1 MEKMETDPLGMSTD
15 VLLGLS
21 PESLGVELSNIK
33 HLEDEASVS
42 SDPTDKPSHEHSSLT
57 VQSSTT
63 LVQTSTPRVQPSK
76 EPVKN
81 LTSNLIHFDTPP
93 HEPSEL
99 KEDIAKPTPIIS
111 LCEINEECSVRM
123 IDVESEP
130 TDANIEALEPYPDA
144 EHETEPREEEKETNP
159 SLSLN
164 KTLADYRL
172 QFPQAEGGLVSV
184 PEHAP
189 LTQVEPAIQVQTHI
203 PESKESDATSETQSE
218 SNSTAVSSRT
228 GGYYPQFTKTEPL
241 TAKQQV
247 ALWLTRTSTQDLSA
261 EFSVSSLRSLVTPSS
276 INKFKKNKNVAKNPE
291 ITRNFSTKSLMEKF
305 TPSKD
310 QSYVYSPIRKCE
322 TVLAL
327 SEGRD
332 RDARGFES
340 FTSASSHGCHGLP
353 TAKRRC
359 GGRSSNSSLLKRFS
373 KTGSQVFSAQLKH
386 GRTAPG
392 ELGGTE
398 TPTSG
403 VQPLRPVNRLR
414 SSSSLL
420 QCSRCTSVLS
430 MNNSRATSQM
440 SLLLDRK
447 NSRIPAVED
456 VLCKICLVDYP
467 PSAMSKLEDCTCTFC
482 KECMNQY
489 ITFEVMEGAYDIS
502 CPDQDCPNQGVLT
515 QHEMERM
522 SSRELLDKH
531 RTFRLN
537 TEVSLDAARTFC
549 PSAGCDTICHI
560 CVGTKSQGVPVSCP
574 TCVLEFCSQCSSTWH
589 PGLSCSENGALLVA
603 RGGGGGPDDWEC
615 DGSIKKCPMCHVP
628 IERDAG
634 CAQMMCKRC
643 KHVFCWYCLTSL
655 DDDFLLRH
663 YDSGEC
669 KGMLGHSRASVIWHR
684 AQVIGIFAGFG
695 ILLLVASPLLLVA
708 APCVLCCKCRSCT
721 KPLDV
726 GSDRSESSIAKL
738 AKSPS

>member
-1 MEKMETDPLGMSTD
+1 
-15 VLLGLS
+15 
-21 PESLGVELSNIK
+21 
-33 HLEDEASVS
+33 
-42 SDPTDKPSHEHSSLT
+42 
-57 VQSSTT
+57 
-63 LVQTSTPRVQPSK
+63 
-76 EPVKN
+76 
-81 LTSNLIHFDTPP
+81 
-93 HEPSEL
+93 
-99 KEDIAKPTPIIS
+99 
-111 LCEINEECSVRM
+111 
-123 IDVESEP
+123 
-130 TDANIEALEPYPDA
+130 
-144 EHETEPREEEKETNP
+144 
-159 SLSLN
+159 
-164 KTLADYRL
+164 
-172 QFPQAEGGLVSV
+172 
-184 PEHAP
+184 
-189 LTQVEPAIQVQTHI
+189 
-203 PESKESDATSETQSE
+203 
-218 SNSTAVSSRT
+218 
-228 GGYYPQFTKTEPL
+228 
-241 TAKQQV
+241 
-247 ALWLTRTSTQDLSA
+247 
-261 EFSVSSLRSLVTPSS
+261 
-276 INKFKKNKNVAKNPE
+276 
-291 ITRNFSTKSLMEKF
+291 
-305 TPSKD
+305 
-310 QSYVYSPIRKCE
+310 
-322 TVLAL
+322 
-327 SEGRD
+327 
-332 RDARGFES
+332 
-340 FTSASSHGCHGLP
+340 
-353 TAKRRC
+353 
-359 GGRSSNSSLLKRFS
+359 
-373 KTGSQVFSAQLKH
+373 
-386 GRTAPG
+386 
-392 ELGGTE
+392 
-398 TPTSG
+398 
-403 VQPLRPVNRLR
+403 
-414 SSSSLL
+414 
-420 QCSRCTSVLS
+420 

-502 CPDQDCPNQGVLT
+502 CPDQDCPNQGVLS